1 MKKYVFA
8 FVALLALALAVPMQA
23 QDKDC
28 FRSEV
33 YVGYTATMNGKEF
46 SRNDIRNGGQ
56 VAFGVFAAD
65 WLQFNATLS
74 VNRGPGEQVDLT
86 LGPKI
91 NIRAGKRVNPF
102 LTAGAGLQRS
112 SFPTSTAQIRDAQ
125 FVWTGGGGLEINAGR
140 FSFRVAQLEY
150 VSAKQADGTQNRLR
164 AGVGIAFRL

>member
-1 MKKYVFA
+1 MKKFIFA
-8 FVALLALALAVPMQA
+8 VVAVLLLASAAPA

-56 VAFGVFAAD
+56 IGFGVFAAD

-74 VNRGPGEQVDLT
+74 VNRGPGEQVDLA

-102 LTAGAGLQRS
+102 LTASAGVQRS

-125 FVWTGGGGLEINAGR
+125 FVWSGGGGLEVKAGR

-150 VSAKQADGTQNRLR
+150 VSSKQPDGTQNRLR
-164 AGVGIAFRL
+164 AGAGIAFRL